1 MQLTLSKSASGP
13 DQEARVA
20 KAAKIIGIVLAA
32 LVLLVVI
39 AAVLV
44 QTQWAR
50 EKIEAQLS
58 QRLDGRAVEIGSLDV
73 DWGFPLGISV
83 GDVQVANPEWAE
95 HPYMLKLDA
104 MQAEIDVGALLTGNL
119 SLQLLELDNPEVHL
133 ARQEDGRSNWAAL
146 TGSESDSSEPP
157 IQPETIR
164 IQNGQLTYRDAKLD
178 AQVELDIETTDN
190 GPGQR
195 QLSIE
200 GNGNVQGKPLTLSL
214 TGEPPS
220 QALASGAPYAVS
232 LDAQLGKIQASFKG
246 EAKQLPALDALQGK
260 LTVSAPDSAELMSF
274 DSPAINVPAFDF
286 NTQLKR
292 DGQRWA
298 L

>member
-1 MQLTLSKSASGP
+1 M
-13 DQEARVA
+13 A

-133 ARQEDGRSNWAAL
+133 ARQEDGRRAAL
-146 TGSESDSSEPP
+146 S
-157 IQPETIR
+157 R
-164 IQNGQLTYRDAKLD
+164 
-178 AQVELDIETTDN
+178 
-190 GPGQR
+190 
-195 QLSIE
+195 
-200 GNGNVQGKPLTLSL
+200 
-214 TGEPPS
+214 
-220 QALASGAPYAVS
+220 
-232 LDAQLGKIQASFKG
+232 
-246 EAKQLPALDALQGK
+246 
-260 LTVSAPDSAELMSF
+260 
-274 DSPAINVPAFDF
+274 
-286 NTQLKR
+286 
-292 DGQRWA
+292 
-298 L
+298 